1 MSAAVSSA
9 CMRAAGKRLFFGN
22 ADSEIYNMKIRY
34 PTFHAEYW
42 MYVLAAVVIVIFSI
56 LLYTVKEPIK
66 FL

>member
-1 MSAAVSSA
+1 
-9 CMRAAGKRLFFGN
+9 
-22 ADSEIYNMKIRY
+22 MKIRY

-42 MYVLAAVVIVIFSI
+42 MYVLAAVVIVIFSV